1 MAKGILFSAQSSKT
15 AKSFVEAVRKN
26 ASQFGFG
33 VRDVFNLAKMYQD
46 QGVEVAG
53 DFQAYSIVLCNFERS
68 YTSMRSNP
76 RRAAVLL
83 QPKQIVVHDGG
94 NGLTVDYLPFTRP
107 FIVNALPGDE
117 AFAGSLHE
125 SCQKIVSLINACI

>member
-1 MAKGILFSAQSSKT
+1 MAKGALFSAQSSKT
-15 AKSFVEAVRKN
+15 INSFLEAVHKS

-33 VRDVFNLAKMYQD
+33 VRDVFDLAKMYKD
-46 QGVEVAG
+46 RGVEVAG
-53 DFQAYSIVLCNFERS
+53 DFQAYAIVLCNFERS
-68 YTSMRSNP
+68 YRSIRSNP

-94 NGLTVDYLPFTRP
+94 NGLTVDYLPFTRS
-107 FIVNALPGDE
+107 FIMDALPGDE

-125 SCQKIVSLINACI
+125 SCQKVVSLINACI